1 MSSSELACDE
11 IMEIQDETNNN
22 DETNRYGYYGKN
34 EIILD
39 DQLLPD
45 NFMTVSTEIA
55 TLPQSTKS
63 RNSDFLVSCGTNSHR
78 DFGLI

>member
-1 MSSSELACDE
+1 MRR
-11 IMEIQDETNNN
+11 NNG
-22 DETNRYGYYGKN
+22 DSRRDQQQRRDQQVWILWGK
-34 EIILD
+34 IILD